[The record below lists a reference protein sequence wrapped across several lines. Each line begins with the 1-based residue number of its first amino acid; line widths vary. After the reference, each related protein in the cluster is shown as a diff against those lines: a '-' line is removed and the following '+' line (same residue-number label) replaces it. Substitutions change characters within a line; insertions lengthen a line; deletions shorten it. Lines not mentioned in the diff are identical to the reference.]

1 MDNNIIIE
9 TIKKTKNDLFL
20 QKFLNE
26 IEDITDKDRISKLQ
40 DITYLHG
47 IKKKTSIQQ
56 NMFADVEE
64 HMFKKP
70 WKRLPDVH
78 KIMKIKEFL
87 DNNITGET
95 EKKKLFKTIK
105 KKYIKEGP
113 TLSKCIKY
121 DNKNGTITNITCIV
135 YNKKKQKYSLKLKS
149 VEK

>member
-64 HMFKKP
+64 YMFKKP
-70 WKRLPDVH
+70 WRRLPDVH

-95 EKKKLFKTIK
+95 EKKKI
-105 KKYIKEGP
+105 IQ
-113 TLSKCIKY
+113 
-121 DNKNGTITNITCIV
+121 DN
-135 YNKKKQKYSLKLKS
+135 
-149 VEK
+149 